1 MQKINELRLLYIT
14 DQQLHSVSC
23 YAQQCVDT
31 FMYHAL
37 VIVAGSRGSTGDDAS
52 NHSWSH
58 ISCHI
63 LQRDILT
70 SHQGVFCHALSEQ
83 KWT

>member
-23 YAQQCVDT
+23 YALQCVDT

-37 VIVAGSRGSTGDDAS
+37 VIVAGSRGGGCRHGDQPNRS
-52 NHSWSH
+52 GRVSH
-58 ISCHI
+58 GY
-63 LQRDILT
+63 RY
-70 SHQGVFCHALSEQ
+70 
-83 KWT
+83 

>member
-37 VIVAGSRGSTGDDAS
+37 VIVAGSRGSTGES
-52 NHSWSH
+52 EMMFQTTLGH
-58 ISCHI
+58 IF
-63 LQRDILT
+63 LVT
-70 SHQGVFCHALSEQ
+70 SFRGTS
-83 KWT
+83 